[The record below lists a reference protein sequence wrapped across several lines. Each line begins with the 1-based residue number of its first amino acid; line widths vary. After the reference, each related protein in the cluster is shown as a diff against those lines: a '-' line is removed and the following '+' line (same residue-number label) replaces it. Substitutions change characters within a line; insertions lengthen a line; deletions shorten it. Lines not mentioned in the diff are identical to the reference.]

1 MEDKT
6 QNKNNKGFLRFV
18 TDNSVKIAIGLVTLI
33 LISLMLPSYK
43 SIETE
48 YEVGTVWSN
57 EDLIAPFSFPI
68 YRDDKE
74 YDAEKNE
81 IIKNLAP
88 VYNKLNN
95 QPNITPALDSLFYN
109 IEQVLNA
116 GKTLEANNDGD
127 ILSPALQTLKSQLTI
142 DFSNEEW
149 KSLYALYKDN
159 AAQYNIYKNSI
170 INTLSDLSKN
180 DIIDTEKAKITSGR
194 ISIESIADNRT
205 QDIKDLNG
213 VYDEKEIRNIIRQ
226 RIKEINANEDLAL
239 TGEEIAKVYLQP
251 NLLFNKELTDVEL
264 NNRIERIPK
273 TIGIVRENERIISK
287 HDPITRQ
294 TKLKLDSYK
303 TIRLERIGVQ
313 DYFRQY
319 IGKFFMV
326 LILLIIYA
334 LFLYFIRNKIFRDNL
349 RLALISSLILL
360 ECFFAFISLKITVSA
375 PVELL
380 IFVSVA
386 SIMLTILFDSRLS
399 FFTTVIICFLV
410 AAIRGGDYTIAF
422 ISFCASVLAIFSV
435 RDIKN
440 RSQIF
445 RSFFF
450 ILLGYSLSI
459 LAIGFDRTEDTNK
472 VLMELLFGGIN
483 AVMSPV
489 IAYGLLIFY
498 EKVFKITT
506 DLTLVELSDFNHPLL
521 KELSSKAPGTF
532 HHSIIMG
539 NLSEEASQAIG
550 ANRILARVGCYY
562 HDIGKTVEPEFFI
575 ENQIDKINKHDKLQ
589 PTTSAQIIIAHVQ
602 QGMDLARKYKLPE
615 VLIDFIPM
623 HHGTT
628 LVSYFY
634 NKAQDQ
640 ENIFP
645 DGNKEEYRYPGPKP
659 QTKETG
665 IVMLADSI
673 EAATRTLEDPTPEK
687 LEKKII
693 EIIRTRFM
701 EGELDECELTLRD
714 LTKIKNSF
722 LKILIGI
729 HHHRVKYPDKKK
741 ELEPENVS
749 SEDS

>member
-1 MEDKT
+1 MENKT
-6 QNKNNKGFLRFV
+6 ENTNNKGVLRFV
-18 TDNSVKIAIGLVTLI
+18 TENSVKIAIGLITLI

-81 IIKNLAP
+81 IAKNLAP
-88 VYNKLNN
+88 VYNKINN
-95 QPNITPALDSLFYN
+95 QANTQTALDSLFSKVEG
-109 IEQVLNA
+109 ILNA
-116 GKTLEANNDGD
+116 AKNLQANNDGD
-127 ILSPALQTLKSQLTI
+127 ILSPALQEMKSGLTVDI
-142 DFSNEEW
+142 SNEEW
-149 KSLYALYKDN
+149 KNLYSLFQDPGTY
-159 AAQYNIYKNSI
+159 QSYKNSI
-170 INTLSDLSKN
+170 INVLNELSN
-180 DIIDTEKAKITSGR
+180 RDIIETDKTKITSGR
-194 ISIESIADNRT
+194 ISIETPDERT

-213 VYDEKEIRNIIRQ
+213 IYDEKEIRNIVRQ
-226 RIKEINANEDLAL
+226 RVKGITPNEELAL
-239 TGEEIAKVYLQP
+239 IGEEIAKVYLQP
-251 NLLFNKELTDVEL
+251 NLVFNKDLTDIEL

-303 TIRLERIGVQ
+303 KIRLERIGVQ

-319 IGKFFMV
+319 IGKFFTV
-326 LILLIIYA
+326 LILLIIYS
-334 LFLYFIRNKIFRDNL
+334 LFLYFIRPKIFKDNL
-349 RLALISSLILL
+349 RLTLISSLILL
-360 ECFFAFISLKITVSA
+360 ECFFAFISLKLTASA

-422 ISFCASVLAIFSV
+422 ISFCASVLSIFSV

-450 ILLGYSLSI
+450 ILIGYSLSI

-472 VLMELLFGGIN
+472 LLMELLFGGIN

-498 EKVFKITT
+498 EKVFNITT

-521 KELSSKAPGTF
+521 KDLSSKAPGTF

-539 NLSEEASQAIG
+539 NLSEEAAHSIS

-575 ENQIDKINKHDKLQ
+575 ENQIDKINRHDKLN
-589 PTTSAQIIIAHVQ
+589 PNVSAQIIISHVSK
-602 QGMDLARKYKLPE
+602 GMELARKYKLPE

-634 NKAQDQ
+634 NKAKDQ

-673 EAATRTLEDPTPEK
+673 EAATRTLDDPTPEK
-687 LEKKII
+687 LEKKIT

-729 HHHRVKYPDKKK
+729 HHHRIKYPEKKK
-741 ELEPENVS
+741 ELEPANIIE
-749 SEDS
+749 

>member
-6 QNKNNKGFLRFV
+6 QNINNKGILGFV
-18 TDNSVKIAIGLVTLI
+18 TENSVKIAIGLITLI

-68 YRDDKE
+68 YRDDNE

-88 VYNKLNN
+88 VYNRINN
-95 QPNITPALDSLFYN
+95 QGNTRAALDSLFSKIGN
-109 IEQVLNA
+109 VLNA
-116 GKTLEANNDGD
+116 AKNLQTNNDGD
-127 ILSPALQTLKSQLTI
+127 ILSPALQEMKSGLTI
-142 DFSNEEW
+142 DISNEEW
-149 KSLYALYKDN
+149 KALYSLFTDVN
-159 AAQYNIYKNSI
+159 AYQVYKNSI
-170 INTLSDLSKN
+170 VNTLAELSVR
-180 DIIDTEKAKITSGR
+180 DIIQTDKDKITSGR
-194 ISIESIADNRT
+194 ISIETPEERT

-213 VYDEKEIRNIIRQ
+213 IYDEKEIRNIVRQ
-226 RIKEINANEDLAL
+226 KVKEITPNEELAL
-239 TGEEIAKVYLQP
+239 ISEEIAKVYLQP
-251 NLLFNKELTDVEL
+251 NLIFNKDLTDVEL

-303 TIRLERIGVQ
+303 EVRLERIGVQ

-319 IGKFFMV
+319 IGKFFTV
-326 LILLIIYA
+326 LILLIIYC
-334 LFLYFIRNKIFRDNL
+334 LFLYFIRPKIFKDNL
-349 RLALISSLILL
+349 RLTLISSLILL
-360 ECFFAFISLKITVSA
+360 ECFFAFISLKITASS

-410 AAIRGGDYTIAF
+410 SAIRGGDYTIAF

-450 ILLGYSLSI
+450 ILIGYSLSI
-459 LAIGFDRTEDTNK
+459 LAIGFDRTEDTDK
-472 VLMELLFGGIN
+472 LLMELLFGGIN

-498 EKVFKITT
+498 EKVFNITT

-539 NLSEEASQAIG
+539 NLSEEAAHSIN

-575 ENQIDKINKHDKLQ
+575 ENQIDKINKHDTLN
-589 PTTSAQIIIAHVQ
+589 PNTSAQIIIAHVNR
-602 QGMDLARKYKLPE
+602 GMELARKHKLPE

-634 NKAQDQ
+634 NKAKDQ

-645 DGNKEEYRYPGPKP
+645 EGSKEEYRYPGPKP

-673 EAATRTLEDPTPEK
+673 EAATRTLDDPTSEK

-729 HHHRVKYPDKKK
+729 HHHRVKYPEKKK

-749 SEDS
+749 D

>member
-6 QNKNNKGFLRFV
+6 QNINNKGILGFI
-18 TDNSVKIAIGLVTLI
+18 TENSVKIAIGLITLI

-48 YEVGTVWSN
+48 FEVGTVWSS

-88 VYNKLNN
+88 VYNKINN
-95 QPNITPALDSLFYN
+95 QGNIRTALDSLFFKT
-109 IEQVLNA
+109 ESVLNA
-116 GKTLEANNDGD
+116 AKNLQANNDGD
-127 ILSPALQTLKSQLTI
+127 ILSPALQEMKSGLTLDI
-142 DFSNEEW
+142 SNEEW
-149 KSLYALYKDN
+149 KALYSLSTDVN
-159 AAQYNIYKNSI
+159 MYQVYKNSI
-170 INTLSDLSKN
+170 INTLAELSVR
-180 DIIDTEKAKITSGR
+180 DIIQTDKSKITSGR
-194 ISIESIADNRT
+194 ISIETPEERT

-213 VYDEKEIRNIIRQ
+213 IYDEKEIRNIVRQ
-226 RIKEINANEDLAL
+226 KVKEITPNEELAL
-239 TGEEIAKVYLQP
+239 VGEEIAKIYLQP
-251 NLLFNKELTDVEL
+251 NLIFNKDLTDVEL

-303 TIRLERIGVQ
+303 EVRLERIGVQ

-319 IGKFFMV
+319 IGKFFTV
-326 LILLIIYA
+326 LILLIIYC
-334 LFLYFIRNKIFRDNL
+334 LFLYYIRPKIFKDNL
-349 RLALISSLILL
+349 RLTLISSLILL
-360 ECFFAFISLKITVSA
+360 ECFFAFISLKLTASS

-410 AAIRGGDYTIAF
+410 SAIRGGDYTIAF

-450 ILLGYSLSI
+450 ILIGYSLSI
-459 LAIGFDRTEDTNK
+459 LAIGFDRTEDTDK

-498 EKVFKITT
+498 EKVFNITT

-539 NLSEEASQAIG
+539 NLSEEAAHSIN

-575 ENQIDKINKHDKLQ
+575 ENQIDKINKHDTLN
-589 PTTSAQIIIAHVQ
+589 PTTSAQIIIAHVNR
-602 QGMDLARKYKLPE
+602 GMELARKYKLPE

-634 NKAQDQ
+634 NKAKDQ

-645 DGNKEEYRYPGPKP
+645 EGSKEEYRYPGPKP

-673 EAATRTLEDPTPEK
+673 EAATRTLDDPTSEK

-729 HHHRVKYPDKKK
+729 HHHRVKYPEKKK

-749 SEDS
+749 D

>member
-1 MEDKT
+1 LENKP
-6 QNKNNKGFLRFV
+6 QNTNNKGILRFV
-18 TDNSVKIAIGLVTLI
+18 TENSVKIAIGLITLI

-43 SIETE
+43 SIDTE
-48 YEVGTVWSN
+48 YEVGTVWSS

-81 IIKNLAP
+81 VAKNLAP
-88 VYNKLNN
+88 VYNKINN
-95 QPNITPALDSLFYN
+95 QGNIQAALDSLFLKF
-109 IEQVLNA
+109 EQVLTAAKN
-116 GKTLEANNDGD
+116 LEANNDGD
-127 ILSPALQTLKSQLTI
+127 ILSPALQEMKSGITVDL
-142 DFSNEEW
+142 SNEEW
-149 KSLYALYKDN
+149 QNLYTLYKDPN
-159 AAQYNIYKNSI
+159 TYQAYKNSI
-170 INTLSDLSKN
+170 INTLTELGNRDLIETDKSK
-180 DIIDTEKAKITSGR
+180 IASGR
-194 ISIESIADNRT
+194 ISIETPDNRT

-213 VYDEKEIRNIIRQ
+213 IYDEKEIRNIVRQ
-226 RIKEINANEDLAL
+226 KVKGITPNEELAL

-251 NLLFNKELTDVEL
+251 NLIFNKDLTDVEL

-319 IGKFFMV
+319 IGKFFTV
-326 LILLIIYA
+326 LILLIIYC
-334 LFLYFIRNKIFRDNL
+334 LFLNFIRPKIFKDNL
-349 RLALISSLILL
+349 RLTLISSLILL
-360 ECFFAFISLKITVSA
+360 ECFFAFISLKITASA

-380 IFVSVA
+380 IFISVA

-410 AAIRGGDYTIAF
+410 SAIRGGDYTIAF

-450 ILLGYSLSI
+450 ILIGYSFSI
-459 LAIGFDRTEDTNK
+459 LAIGFDRTEATDK

-498 EKVFKITT
+498 EKVFNITT

-539 NLSEEASQAIG
+539 NLSEEAAHSIN

-575 ENQIDKINKHDKLQ
+575 ENQIDKINKHDDLN
-589 PTTSAQIIIAHVQ
+589 PTTSAKIIIAHVN
-602 QGMDLARKYKLPE
+602 QGMELARKYKLPE

-634 NKAQDQ
+634 KKAQDQ

-645 DGNKEEYRYPGPKP
+645 EGSKEEYRYPGPKP

-673 EAATRTLEDPTPEK
+673 EAATRTLDDPTTEK

-729 HHHRVKYPDKKK
+729 HHHRIKYPDKKV
-741 ELEPENVS
+741 EALPES
-749 SEDS
+749 IE